1 NFYPPNGFVNLIN
14 QPYMPMPSQPL
25 GENFH
30 FVGLTQNF
38 NTSLPPPPP
47 PNAKRTQKPSRL
59 AKGTIQIDGDGDA
72 TTEES
77 KAVKKRYW
85 THDEEVRLASACA
98 VSKMHTSGY
107 SDDQPEARAKDKPRE
122 DIAEDG
128 AEIIRTFILEN
139 LLCELKCFRV
149 CLCEL
154 NYFCEM
160 KGLLN
165 SLLDDFL
172 AEDNI
177 MDDVTTFSTHS
188 AIRQLANGTLK
199 KFVEGIIARISWH
212 VGEY

>member
-1 NFYPPNGFVNLIN
+1 
-14 QPYMPMPSQPL
+14 
-25 GENFH
+25 
-30 FVGLTQNF
+30 
-38 NTSLPPPPP
+38 
-47 PNAKRTQKPSRL
+47 
-59 AKGTIQIDGDGDA
+59 
-72 TTEES
+72 
-77 KAVKKRYW
+77 
-85 THDEEVRLASACA
+85 
-98 VSKMHTSGY
+98 
-107 SDDQPEARAKDKPRE
+107 KDKPRE

-177 MDDVTTFSTHS
+177 MDDASHHYRNIGDTT
-188 AIRQLANGTLK
+188 ALEALK

-212 VGEY
+212 VGEYPEWAIFKKEDIEENLDLNERINQIFKIKDLHILKEAKQ